1 MALDS
6 DALIDR
12 RRLKRRLGMWRFT
25 AFVAVVALVAVA
37 VGRTSQIPG
46 SRHIAVLWVEDL
58 ILSDPYREAAV
69 RALIEDDS
77 VAALLVHIDSP
88 GGTTF
93 ASESLYR
100 ALRQVAES
108 KPVVA
113 VMEGMAASGGYM
125 AALATDYVVARES
138 TITGSIGVILEATN
152 FVGLMEMLGIESEAI
167 KSGPLKAEPN
177 PLSRL
182 TPEAREVTKAVV
194 DDVHEM
200 FVGMVA
206 ERRAMSLA
214 DARRLADGRVY
225 TGAMAADNGL
235 IDGLGGEDEALAWM
249 EETHGIDPD
258 LPLRDVEIDYPQELL
273 DRLISTALGKSHL
286 TERLR
291 LDGLVSLWHPFPAD

>member
-12 RRLKRRLGMWRFT
+12 RRLKRRLAVWRLA

-37 VGRTSQIPG
+37 VGRAPQIPG
-46 SRHIAVLWVEDL
+46 TRHIAVLRVENL
-58 ILSDPYREAAV
+58 ILGDPYREAAV
-69 RALIEDDS
+69 RALVEDDK

-93 ASESLYR
+93 ASEALYR
-100 ALRQVAES
+100 ALRRVAES
-108 KPVVA
+108 KPVAA
-113 VMEGMAASGGYM
+113 VMEGVAASGGYM
-125 AALATDYVVARES
+125 AALAADYIVARES

-177 PLSRL
+177 PLARM
-182 TPEAREVTKAVV
+182 TPEAREMTKALV

-206 ERRAMSLA
+206 ERRAISVA
-214 DARRLADGRVY
+214 DAQRLADGRVY
-225 TGAMAADNGL
+225 SGAMAAANGL
-235 IDGLGGEDEALAWM
+235 IDGLGGEDEALAWLA
-249 EETHGIDPD
+249 ETHGIDRD
-258 LPLRDVEIDYPQELL
+258 LPRRDVEIDYPDELL
-273 DRLISTALGKSHL
+273 DRLISKALGKSHL

>member
-113 VMEGMAASGGYM
+113 
-125 AALATDYVVARES
+125 TW
-138 TITGSIGVILEATN
+138 
-152 FVGLMEMLGIESEAI
+152 
-167 KSGPLKAEPN
+167 
-177 PLSRL
+177 PLSPPTTSSR
-182 TPEAREVTKAVV
+182 ARAPSP
-194 DDVHEM
+194 
-200 FVGMVA
+200 A
-206 ERRAMSLA
+206 RSASSSRRPTSSA
-214 DARRLADGRVY
+214 
-225 TGAMAADNGL
+225 
-235 IDGLGGEDEALAWM
+235 
-249 EETHGIDPD
+249 
-258 LPLRDVEIDYPQELL
+258 
-273 DRLISTALGKSHL
+273 
-286 TERLR
+286 
-291 LDGLVSLWHPFPAD
+291 

>member
-1 MALDS
+1 
-6 DALIDR
+6 
-12 RRLKRRLGMWRFT
+12 
-25 AFVAVVALVAVA
+25 
-37 VGRTSQIPG
+37 
-46 SRHIAVLWVEDL
+46 
-58 ILSDPYREAAV
+58 
-69 RALIEDDS
+69 
-77 VAALLVHIDSP
+77 
-88 GGTTF
+88 
-93 ASESLYR
+93 
-100 ALRQVAES
+100 
-108 KPVVA
+108 
-113 VMEGMAASGGYM
+113 M
-125 AALATDYVVARES
+125 AALAADYIVARES
-138 TITGSIGVILEATN
+138 TVTGSIGVILEATN

-167 KSGPLKAEPN
+167 KSGPLKAEPS

-225 TGAMAADNGL
+225 TGAMAVDNGL

-249 EETHGIDPD
+249 GETHGIDTD